1 MIPIRDENLNLR
13 PALATVLLLAML
25 MAAWV
30 LVQGA
35 GFHPDLLARSVC
47 DLGMVPGE
55 VTRQARLGT
64 AVPMG
69 QDTFCVVDDQP
80 INALTPILSMFL
92 HAGWGHLLGN
102 MLFLW
107 VFGRAVEDSMGRWRF
122 LGFYLLCGLGA
133 ALAQTMVDP
142 GSPIP
147 MVGASGA
154 ISGVMG
160 GYLLLYPRVR
170 VHLLL
175 LIFVVRVPA
184 WLMLLW
190 WIGLQLLT
198 GLPQLLTLRPEISE
212 GVAVW
217 AHIGGFAT
225 GLLLV
230 RFFVNDRLVALRS
243 VVRRRALVG
252 TGW

>member
-1 MIPIRDENLNLR
+1 MIPLRDENLNLR
-13 PALATVLLLAML
+13 FPLATVLLLLANVATWIL
-25 MAAWV
+25 I
-30 LVQGA
+30 QGA
-35 GFHPDLLARSVC
+35 GFHDGALAASVC
-47 DLGMVPGE
+47 NLGMVPGE
-55 VTRQARLGT
+55 VTGLAPLGT
-64 AVPMG
+64 AVPLG
-69 QDTFCVVDDQP
+69 EGTFCVVDDQS
-80 INALTPILSMFL
+80 INAVTPLLSMFL

-102 MLFLW
+102 LLFLW
-107 VFGRAVEDSMGRWRF
+107 VFGRAVEDSMGRWRY

-133 ALAQTMVDP
+133 AVAQTMIDP

-175 LIFVVRVPA
+175 LIFIVRVPA
-184 WLMLLW
+184 WLTLLW
-190 WIGLQLLT
+190 WIGWQLVA
-198 GLPQLLTLRPEISE
+198 GLPQLGPLRPEVSE

-217 AHIGGFAT
+217 AHIGGFAI

-230 RFFVNDRLVALRS
+230 NLFVNRRLVSLRS
-243 VVRRRALVG
+243 VYRRALTG
-252 TGW
+252 TG

>member
-1 MIPIRDENLNLR
+1 MIPLRDENLNLR
-13 PALATVLLLAML
+13 FPLATVLLLLANI
-25 MAAWV
+25 ATWV

-35 GFHPDLLARSVC
+35 GFNDSALAASVC
-47 DLGMVPGE
+47 NLGMVPGE
-55 VTRQARLGT
+55 VTGLAPLGT

-69 QDTFCVVDDQP
+69 EGTVCVVDDQS
-80 INALTPILSMFL
+80 INAVTPLLSMFL
-92 HAGWGHLLGN
+92 HGGWGHLLGN
-102 MLFLW
+102 LLFRL

-133 ALAQTMVDP
+133 AVAQTMIDP

-147 MVGASGA
+147 VVGASGA

-160 GYLLLYPRVR
+160 GYLLLYPRVK

-175 LIFVVRVPA
+175 IIFIVRVPA
-184 WLMLLW
+184 WLTLLW
-190 WIGLQLLT
+190 WIGWQLVA
-198 GLPQLLTLRPEISE
+198 GLPQLGPLRPEVSE

-230 RFFVNDRLVALRS
+230 RLFVDRRLLSLRS
-243 VVRRRALVG
+243 VYRRALRG